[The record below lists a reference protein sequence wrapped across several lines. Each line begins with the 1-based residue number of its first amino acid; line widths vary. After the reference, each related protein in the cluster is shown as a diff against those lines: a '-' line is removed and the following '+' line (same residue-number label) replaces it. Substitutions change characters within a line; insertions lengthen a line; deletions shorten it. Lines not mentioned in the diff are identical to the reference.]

1 MSNTQI
7 ASSASPVDGTATD
20 ARRVSD
26 TTIANQPDAS
36 QLSGLLVLRDG
47 TRMHTRSIHP
57 DDTERLRTFHAHLSR
72 DTVIF
77 RFFHYMPELSL
88 HDAEHFT
95 HLDYDNRMA
104 LVATLGEG
112 DQERIV
118 AVVRYERLDPT
129 SAEVAFVVADEW
141 QGHGLATALLLQLA
155 AYARARGI
163 TRLVAITLATNLRML
178 EVLRHCG
185 YPMSIH
191 GEHSEDEVSLDISMP
206 PAPVLAPVL
215 FIPDS
220 AV

>member
-7 ASSASPVDGTATD
+7 ASPASPMGNTATD

-26 TTIANQPDAS
+26 TTIANQPDAN
-36 QLSGLLVLRDG
+36 QLSGILMLRDG
-47 TRMHTRSIHP
+47 TRMRMRPIQP
-57 DDTERLRTFHAHLSR
+57 CDTDRLRTFHAHLSR

-88 HDAEHFT
+88 RDAEHFT

-118 AVVRYERLDPT
+118 AVVRYDRLDPS

-141 QGHGLATALLLQLA
+141 QGHGIATALLLQLA

-163 TRLVAITLATNLRML
+163 TRLIAITLATNLRML

-185 YPMSIH
+185 YPMSLH
-191 GEHSEDEVSLDISMP
+191 GEHSEDEVSLDISKP
-206 PAPVLAPVL
+206 PAPVLAPIL